1 MKPIADIE
9 LPAQRRT
16 ASTAIKA
23 VWDSAA
29 MAIIFGLLFIISSIM
44 VPDFLSPVNMRG
56 LALAVVQVGVVS
68 CTMLFCLAS
77 GDFDLSPGAV
87 VALAGVVAAV
97 VTNKTGNV
105 VMGMAAGVGA
115 GGIVGYI
122 NGFVI
127 ARLGISAMIAT
138 LATQQIAR
146 GLTFISSNGSAVG
159 VSNDAF
165 YKLGNT
171 QFIGVPLPVWV
182 MAACFL
188 LFGFML
194 NRTIFGRNVLAIG
207 GNSEAAKLAGIDVAR
222 TRVIIF
228 TLMGIAGGFAGII
241 LASQMTSGQPN
252 EGMGLELRVI
262 SACVLGGVSL
272 TGGVGTMFGVIIG
285 VLIMG
290 TVQNVMNLLNIQ
302 PFWQYVVSGLV
313 LLAAV
318 LLDRLKNRATV

>member
-1 MKPIADIE
+1 MNKRVQDATAAGQRASNIA
-9 LPAQRRT
+9 R
-16 ASTAIKA
+16 A

-29 MAIIFGLLFIISSIM
+29 MALIFALLFIISAIF
-44 VPDFLSPVNMRG
+44 VPNFLNPVNLRG

-77 GDFDLSPGAV
+77 GDFDLSPGAI

-97 VTNKTGNV
+97 VCNKTGSV
-105 VMGMAAGVGA
+105 PLGFAAGVGA
-115 GGIVGYI
+115 GGLVGYV

-127 ARLGISAMIAT
+127 ARLGVSAMIAT

-146 GLTFISSNGSAVG
+146 GLTFISSDGSAVG
-159 VSNDAF
+159 VSNAAF
-165 YKLGNT
+165 YKLGRT
-171 QFIGVPLPVWV
+171 LFLGVPLPVWV
-182 MAACFL
+182 MGGCFI
-188 LFGFML
+188 LFGFLL
-194 NRTIFGRNVLAIG
+194 NRTIFGRNTLAIG
-207 GNSEAAKLAGIDVAR
+207 GNAEAAKLAGIDVAR
-222 TRVIIF
+222 TKVIIF
-228 TLMGIAGGFAGII
+228 TLMGVASGFAGII

-290 TVQNVMNLLNIQ
+290 TVLNVMNLLNIQ
-302 PFWQYVVSGLV
+302 PFYQYVVSGLV

-318 LLDRLKNRATV
+318 LLDRLKHRSAA